1 MNKKFNGNGSHMPA
15 VVIEEFDDDHFNNT
29 PPKKK

>member
-1 MNKKFNGNGSHMPA
+1 MSKKLDGSILPA

-29 PPKKK
+29 PPENK